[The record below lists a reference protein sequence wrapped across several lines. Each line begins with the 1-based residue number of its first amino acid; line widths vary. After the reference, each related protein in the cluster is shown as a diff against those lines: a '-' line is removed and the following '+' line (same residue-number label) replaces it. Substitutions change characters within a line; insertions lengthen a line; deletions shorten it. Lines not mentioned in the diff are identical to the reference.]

1 MCMCVPVGASV
12 SPHMCVC
19 YVPLTL
25 GYLGLK
31 VHISELL
38 LSEVI
43 KLIVWVHNETLEL
56 HVYFGLGRLA
66 LNCCALLVQSVVR
79 RPQSH
84 RPIPGEAC

>member
-1 MCMCVPVGASV
+1 MHVCTCGCICVSAHV
-12 SPHMCVC
+12 CVC